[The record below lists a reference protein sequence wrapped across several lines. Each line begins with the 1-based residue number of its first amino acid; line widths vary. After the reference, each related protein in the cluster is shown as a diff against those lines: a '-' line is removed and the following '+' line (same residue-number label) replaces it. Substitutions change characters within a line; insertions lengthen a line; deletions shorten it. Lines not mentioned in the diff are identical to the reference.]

1 MKNIFNKN
9 LVSAAILEVVNKQ
22 DLAIDSNSKNLLDK
36 AQKIRTTDSQS
47 PAIPNIIE
55 DGQIDIQV
63 AREHIGNCVLKGK
76 LTIEVLKGIQTSVGF
91 MPIEGS
97 LLDYKRDIPT
107 TAYEIA
113 KTIRHIV
120 AFHNMYGGYLIFE
133 VEELE
138 SDKVLIPKHDC
149 IVDEIDS
156 KKYRDLCHQYT
167 GSTIEIQA
175 ATLWIEHNNS
185 RWAIQLMHIP
195 TRSGEMP
202 VSFKKRGPENSKGI
216 PIFDRDDF
224 ILRYGDNSI
233 KAQQTEHWRA
243 LISDR
248 GMPFLNN
255 SKKYRS
261 SVPIWSTLPDRHLIF
276 NTFIGRDSYI
286 SKLYEWF
293 ADDFSCVKVL
303 AGAGGLGKTSVAYQ
317 FASEVCT
324 NHLVDF
330 AAVYWMTA
338 KLMQF
343 RPLTDRYEDI
353 SVTHFST
360 ARELFSEIA
369 RSLAA
374 LDEEIESISDA
385 QFPKFLRG
393 LLQEH
398 RMFFVCDDLDSLSI
412 DDQKRVV
419 EVFQQLGGLGSRFLL
434 TTRKNTTASTATAIE
449 LKGLTIDEYPK
460 LIDYWLQ
467 HLSLP
472 EISPKEMHRL
482 HDASLGSPLY
492 TESIFRLIKS
502 GYTIADSIAKWKGAL
517 GEEVRNAALQREV
530 ALLGNEAKKILVTVA
545 ILDSCSLAE
554 LKIASGFSDLT
565 LIDATNELQSLFL
578 INPPTIAGEPRFSIF
593 STTRL
598 LVNSLG
604 PELVPGFIAYRDK
617 IISQKFKAKG
627 STDKQKYVAAAID
640 QANAMLI
647 GKRPEEALTTAE
659 VANSQMGGQN
669 PDLIFMCARALTY
682 HTPPKYSEASKKFN
696 VAFNLGQRK
705 LLFFSLWFE
714 TEMEIGHFESAIEVA
729 GRALEASSGDRN
741 FWMKR
746 RAEARLQVAA
756 MHSKTEDNEAA
767 IIQLKLAA
775 EDLASCPDKND
786 DMSYRQEWETHLY
799 NTHDALIRLQMRN
812 TMDVSNTLALIDDVI
827 QFPRR
832 GDIRLEIFIKAEKFF
847 SQLKSLMSTS
857 IDGYSAQQFNLVAT
871 QARRCNSMFRE
882 APTNLN
888 NFAAFRIAKERLS
901 SFSDT

>member
-1 MKNIFNKN
+1 MKSIFNKN
-9 LVSAAILEVVNKQ
+9 PINTAIFEAVKKKDSATSFNETAIQNASQ
-22 DLAIDSNSKNLLDK
+22 KNAEAD
-36 AQKIRTTDSQS
+36 QKISITM
-47 PAIPNIIE
+47 IE
-55 DGQIDIQV
+55 PLENDQIDIQV
-63 AREHIGNCVLKGK
+63 AREHIANCVLKGK
-76 LTIEVLKGIQTSVGF
+76 LTIDVLKGIQTGAGF

-97 LLDYKRDIPT
+97 LLDYKRDIPN

-120 AFHNMYGGYLIFE
+120 AFHNMYGGYLVFG

-138 SDKVLIPKHDC
+138 SDKVLIPKYDC
-149 IVDEIDS
+149 ITDEIDS
-156 KKYRDLCHQYT
+156 KKYRDLCCQYT
-167 GSTIEIQA
+167 GSTIEIQT
-175 ATLWIEHNNS
+175 ATLWINHANS
-185 RWAIQLMHIP
+185 KWVVQLIHIP
-195 TRSGEMP
+195 SRSGEMP
-202 VSFKKRGPENSKGI
+202 VSFKKRGPENNKGI
-216 PIFDRDDF
+216 PIFDRDDVV
-224 ILRYGDNSI
+224 LRYGDNSI
-233 KAQQTEHWRA
+233 KAQQTEHWRL

-248 GMPFLNN
+248 SIPFLSN
-255 SKKYRS
+255 SRKNR
-261 SVPIWSTLPDRHLIF
+261 VPIWSTLPDRHLIF
-276 NTFIGRDSYI
+276 STFIGRDFYI

-293 ADDFSCVKVL
+293 SDDFSCVKIL
-303 AGAGGLGKTSVAYQ
+303 AGAGGLGKTSIAYQ
-317 FASEVCT
+317 FASEICA

-330 AAVYWMTA
+330 VAVYWMTA

-343 RPLTDRYEDI
+343 RPLTDRHEDI
-353 SVTHFST
+353 AVTHFST

-369 RSLAA
+369 RNLAA
-374 LDEEIESISDA
+374 LDEEIESVSDA
-385 QFPKFLRG
+385 QFPKFLRD
-393 LLQEH
+393 LLKEH

-434 TTRKNTTASTATAIE
+434 TTRKNTTASSATAIE
-449 LKGLTIDEYPK
+449 LKGLTLDEYPK
-460 LIDYWLQ
+460 LISYWLE

-472 EISPKEMHRL
+472 EISPKEMNRL
-482 HDASLGSPLY
+482 HEASLGSPLY

-530 ALLGNEAKKILVTVA
+530 GQLGNEAKKVLVTVA

-554 LKIASGFSDLT
+554 LKIASGFSDIT

-578 INPPTIAGEPRFSIF
+578 ITPPTIAGEPRFSIF
-593 STTRL
+593 STTRM

-617 IISQKFKAKG
+617 LLSQKFKAKG

-659 VANSQMGGQN
+659 VANAQLGGQN
-669 PDLIFMCARALTY
+669 SDLIFMCARALTY
-682 HTPPKYSEASKKFN
+682 HTPPKYTEASKRFN
-696 VAFNLGQRK
+696 AAFNQGQRK

-714 TEMEIGHFESAIEVA
+714 TEMAIDHFESAIEVA
-729 GRALEASSGDRN
+729 GRALEASAGDKN

-756 MHSKTEDNEAA
+756 MHSKTEDNEMA
-767 IIQLKLAA
+767 ILQLKLAA
-775 EDLASCPDKND
+775 DDLASCPDRSGD
-786 DMSYRQEWETHLY
+786 LAYRQEWETHLY

-812 TMDVSNTLALIDDVI
+812 TMDVSSTLAVIDDII

-832 GDIRLEIFIKAEKFF
+832 GDVRLEIFLKIEKFF
-847 SQLKSLMSTS
+847 SQLKTLMATST
-857 IDGYSAQQFNLVAT
+857 DGYSAQQFNLIAT
-871 QARRCNSMFRE
+871 QARRCKFMFKE
-882 APTNLN
+882 APANLN
-888 NFAAFRIAKERLS
+888 NFLAFRIAKERLS
-901 SFSDT
+901 SFSDA